1 VRRLVNHL
9 AIASLIGLAIGAAVT
24 VPAGASTGGAQFR
37 IVGVHSVTSQ
47 VTQSKSQNS
56 NIVGNTKKA
65 IFSPNALT
73 VLEDT
78 SGGDCA
84 ESKPPV
90 DFTITNTGSKTE
102 YVTFRGSPNFSI
114 KKGKVEDICIYGV
127 GAGGQVQF
135 GLTNKKD
142 TKTYAAILT
151 VTLSD

>member
-1 VRRLVNHL
+1 MRRLVNHL

-37 IVGVHSVTSQ
+37 IVGVHNVTSQ

-114 KKGKVEDICIYGV
+114 KKGKSRRHLHLRRRSRWPSAVRVDEQEGHQD
-127 GAGGQVQF
+127 
-135 GLTNKKD
+135 LRRN
-142 TKTYAAILT
+142 TYSHAF
-151 VTLSD
+151 